1 MSGTYKLD
9 GSLFERNPLT
19 KNWSRQQVAIHG
31 SNEPIFTDFWQL
43 DMSFGWLLSATE
55 MNFFEDA
62 FLDGGEHT
70 AQLPHPQTGQLT
82 GFTGV
87 FIGDFGSE
95 FNELERNTY
104 SVGARLVLEHIS
116 LSATGTV

>member
-9 GSLFERNPLT
+9 GALFERNPLT
-19 KNWSRQQVAIHG
+19 KTWARQQIAIHG

-43 DMSFGWLLSATE
+43 DMSFGWLESATE
-55 MNFFEDA
+55 MNFFESA
-62 FLDGGEHT
+62 FLDEGEHT

-87 FIGDFGSE
+87 FISDFTFE
-95 FNELERNTY
+95 FNDIDRNKY
-104 SVGARLVLEHIS
+104 AVGARLVLEHIS

>member
-19 KNWSRQQVAIHG
+19 KTWTRQQVGVHG
-31 SNEPIFTDFWQL
+31 TNEPIFTDFWRL
-43 DMSFGWLLSATE
+43 DMSFGWLESATE

-62 FLDGGEHT
+62 FLGGGEHT
-70 AQLPHPQTGQLT
+70 AQLPHPQTGNLT
-82 GFTGV
+82 GFTGLYIAE
-87 FIGDFGSE
+87 FSYD
-95 FNELERNTY
+95 FNEYERNKY
-104 SVGARLVLEHIS
+104 AVGARLVLEHIS

>member
-19 KNWSRQQVAIHG
+19 KTWSRQQVAIHG
-31 SNEPIFTDFWQL
+31 TNEPIFTDFWSL
-43 DMSFGWLLSATE
+43 DMSFGWLTSATE

-62 FLDGGEHT
+62 FLDGGAHT
-70 AQLPHPQTGQLT
+70 AQLPHPQTGELV

-87 FIGDFGSE
+87 FIADFSYE
-95 FNELERNTY
+95 FNEYERNKY
-104 SVGARLVLEHIS
+104 AVGARLVLEHIS
-116 LSATGTV
+116 LGATGTV

>member
-9 GSLFERNPLT
+9 GALFQRNPLT
-19 KNWSRQQVAIHG
+19 KNWDRQQVGAHG
-31 SNEPIFTDFWQL
+31 TNEPIFTDFWSL
-43 DMSFGWLLSATE
+43 DMSFGWLTSASE
-55 MNFFEDA
+55 MNFFESA

-70 AQLPHPQTGQLT
+70 AQLPHPKTGHLT

-87 FIGDFGSE
+87 YIAEFSYD
-95 FNELERNTY
+95 FNEYERNKY
-104 SVGARLVLEHIS
+104 AVGARLVLEHIS

>member
-9 GSLFERNPLT
+9 GALFERNPLT
-19 KNWSRQQVAIHG
+19 KTWSRQQVSVYG
-31 SNEPIFTDFWQL
+31 TNEAIFTDFWRL
-43 DMSFGWLLSATE
+43 EMSFGWLESATE
-55 MNFFEDA
+55 MNFFENA

-87 FIGDFGSE
+87 FIDEFAHE
-95 FNELERNTY
+95 FNDVERNKY
-104 SVGARLVLEHIS
+104 AVGARLILGHIS

>member
-9 GSLFERNPLT
+9 GTLFTRNPLT
-19 KNWSRQQVAIHG
+19 KTWNRQAIAVHG
-31 SNEPIFTDFWQL
+31 TNEPIFTDFWNL
-43 DMSFGWLLSATE
+43 DMSFGWLESATE

-87 FIGDFGSE
+87 FISE
-95 FNELERNTY
+95 FSFEFNDIDRNKY
-104 SVGARLVLEHIS
+104 AVGARLVLEHIS

>member
-9 GSLFERNPLT
+9 GQLFSQNPLT
-19 KNWSRQQVAIHG
+19 KNWTRQAVNVHG
-31 SNEPIFTDFWQL
+31 TNEPIFAAFWRL
-43 DMSFGWLLSATE
+43 EMSFSWLTSSSE
-55 MNFFEDA
+55 MNFFENA

-70 AQLPHPQTGQLT
+70 AQLSHPLTGALV

-87 FIGDFGSE
+87 YIAEFSYE
-95 FNELERNTY
+95 FNEYERNNY
-104 SVGARLVLEHIS
+104 SVAGRLVLEHIS

>member
-19 KNWSRQQVAIHG
+19 KTWARQQVAVRG
-31 SNEPIFTDFWQL
+31 TNEPIFTDFWRL
-43 DMSFGWLLSATE
+43 DMSFVWLESETE
-55 MNFFEDA
+55 MNFFENK
-62 FLDGGEHT
+62 FIIGGEHT
-70 AQLPHPQTGQLT
+70 AQLPHPQTGHLT

-87 FIGDFGSE
+87 YIAEFSYE
-95 FNELERNTY
+95 FNEYERNKY
-104 SVGARLVLEHIS
+104 SVAGRMVLEHIS

>member
-9 GSLFERNPLT
+9 GALFERNPLT
-19 KNWSRQQVAIHG
+19 KTWARQQIAMHG
-31 SNEPIFTDFWQL
+31 SNEPIFADFWQL
-43 DMSFGWLLSATE
+43 DMSFGWLESATE

-70 AQLPHPQTGQLT
+70 AQLPHPQTGQLV

-87 FIGDFGSE
+87 FIADFTFE
-95 FNELERNTY
+95 FNDIDRNKY
-104 SVGARLVLEHIS
+104 AVGARLVLEHIS